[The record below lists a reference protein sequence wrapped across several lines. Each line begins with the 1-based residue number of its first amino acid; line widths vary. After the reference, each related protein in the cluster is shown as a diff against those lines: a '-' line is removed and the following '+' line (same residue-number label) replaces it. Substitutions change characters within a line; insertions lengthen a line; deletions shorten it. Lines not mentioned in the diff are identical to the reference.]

1 MREARWLY
9 PYRACVRRHHAVE
22 NLAMKSLLRVCAA
35 LGVLSLALLSI
46 LFVLGIVP
54 GELFKE
60 ATMKLLAVGAIAT
73 ASVVVVAFILRKQQ

>member
-1 MREARWLY
+1 
-9 PYRACVRRHHAVE
+9 
-22 NLAMKSLLRVCAA
+22 MKSILRVCAA

-54 GELFKE
+54 SELFKE
-60 ATMKLLAVGAIAT
+60 ATMKLLGVGAIAT